1 MNIPEFQTKIKFIL
15 SELFPK
21 DVFNAF
27 NGPITFD
34 DFNTQI
40 LFELYKD
47 SFLRYQQ
54 PKTPLQTHVQSEIS
68 SLLPNTAETIK
79 NSTYQQKKRLM
90 KLVKYYKDDTKK
102 YLESNGIDLSR
113 ISGLD
118 IPELKTM
125 KEKKEGHALTALNY
139 DELNNIRTFKL
150 FEYIIKN
157 TITKSKN
164 VSNKNLITAFTDLD
178 DYYSDLNLAFKKDP
192 SIDVLIKIYYI
203 ENSYFTN
210 LAYQIANYIE
220 KNNIRNYDLTSL
232 SPLLLVTDPSI
243 HFAAS
248 NRFMYHRHTY
258 ISELLQHNNNE
269 AHQNL
274 AKIIYMKAVLM
285 TQFNRQ
291 IQALFLQLDE
301 ITIKNHLF
309 EKYDLTTTYSY
320 KKEWN
325 QKKISI
331 IRSLY
336 EIYIRDVEYPKI
348 RT

>member
-1 MNIPEFQTKIKFIL
+1 MNITEFQTNIKLIL
-15 SELFPK
+15 AEIFHPDFSS
-21 DVFNAF
+21 AF

-34 DFNTQI
+34 DFCTQI

-47 SFLRYQQ
+47 SYILRYQH
-54 PKTPLQTHVQSEIS
+54 KTPLQTHVQNEIS
-68 SLLPNTAETIK
+68 SLLPNTAATIK

-102 YLESNGIDLSR
+102 YFKNNGIDLNQ
-113 ISGLD
+113 INGLN

-125 KEKKEGHALTALNY
+125 EEKRNGHALTALNY

-150 FEYIIKN
+150 FEYILKK

-164 VSNKNLITAFTDLD
+164 VSNKDLIDAFTHLD
-178 DYYSDLNLAFKKDP
+178 DYYRDLNLAFKKEP
-192 SIDVLIKIYYI
+192 SMDILIKIYDI

-210 LAYQIANYIE
+210 LAYQIADYLE
-220 KNNIRNYDLTSL
+220 KNNVKDCDLTIL
-232 SPLLLVTDPSI
+232 SPLLVITDSSI
-243 HFAAS
+243 NFAAS

-258 ISELLQHNNNE
+258 ISELIQRKNY
-269 AHQNL
+269 AHKNL
-274 AKIIYMKAVLM
+274 AQIIYMKAVL
-285 TQFNRQ
+285 TTKFKRQ
-291 IQALFLQLDE
+291 INALFLQLDE
-301 ITIKNHLF
+301 DDVKNHLF
-309 EKYDLTTTYSY
+309 KNYDLTTIYSY
-320 KKEWN
+320 KKECS

-336 EIYIRDVEYPKI
+336 KIYIRDVEYPKI